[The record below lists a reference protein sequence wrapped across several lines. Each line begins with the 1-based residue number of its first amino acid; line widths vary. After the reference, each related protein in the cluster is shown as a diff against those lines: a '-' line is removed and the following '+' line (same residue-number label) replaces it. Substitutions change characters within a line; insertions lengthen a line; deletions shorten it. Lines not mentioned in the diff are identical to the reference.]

1 MTPRSL
7 FNIILK
13 ILSIFFIKDFIA
25 LIPQLISMILYF
37 IQPDTVSFGIWS
49 AALTLLTLITYGVI
63 THYLILKTDFVID
76 TFKFDKG
83 FKEEAFSVN
92 IHRSAILS
100 ISIIVIGGFL
110 LVDEIPNF
118 CRLLF
123 SYFQSKSMSY
133 GQMNPLTMYLIIS
146 AVKLIV
152 GLILVTGQR
161 EIVNLIE
168 LKRKA

>member
-1 MTPRSL
+1 M
-7 FNIILK
+7 
-13 ILSIFFIKDFIA
+13 
-25 LIPQLISMILYF
+25 
-37 IQPDTVSFGIWS
+37 
-49 AALTLLTLITYGVI
+49 
-63 THYLILKTDFVID
+63 DFVID

-92 IHRSAILS
+92 IYRSAILS

-133 GQMNPLTMYLIIS
+133 GQMNPSTMYLIIS